1 MTIKYYLDFEI
12 DDENDPVRTL
22 HTTTIVSKNLRRQL
36 ENYFDWMSNDGYKAY
51 LLSQEELLY
60 TNAHYETVFSWF
72 RQLFIDVLRWYTEK
86 ENIYQEYEDK
96 DLVAKI
102 VKMQVRF
109 KDKKVYDITQFMKA

>member
-12 DDENDPVRTL
+12 DDKNDPVHTL
-22 HTTTIVSKNLRRQL
+22 HTISTGSRNLRKDI
-36 ENYFDWMSNDGYKAY
+36 EKWFDKMTHDYNDN
-51 LLSQEELLY
+51 EP
-60 TNAHYETVFSWF
+60 VFTWF

-86 ENIYQEYEDK
+86 QDIYQEYEDK